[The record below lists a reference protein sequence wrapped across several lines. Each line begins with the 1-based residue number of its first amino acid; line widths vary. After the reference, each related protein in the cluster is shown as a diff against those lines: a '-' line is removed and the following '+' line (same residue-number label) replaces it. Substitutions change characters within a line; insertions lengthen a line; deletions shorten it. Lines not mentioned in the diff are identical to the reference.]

1 METEPHPV
9 LLHALADVRRQQIVH
24 AKFSEATRDLYP
36 DAFAYAVANS
46 VCPVL
51 HEDAGLE
58 DPGDGLST
66 QHPFRSTYRVPY
78 GQVKELAELLDAKWM
93 AKETI
98 TFYDVEDHYGRTV
111 PGTATWKGTD
121 LRMDL
126 IHCCRYFALNGL
138 FGDDFW
144 TAFLSNAPS
153 EANDL
158 ARPFSLDDLRQ
169 Y

>member
-1 METEPHPV
+1 METEPNPV
-9 LLHALADVRRQQIVH
+9 LLHALAEVRRHQVVQ
-24 AKFSEATRDLYP
+24 AKFSEPTRDLYP

-51 HEDAGLE
+51 DEDAGL
-58 DPGDGLST
+58 DDSGDGPST
-66 QHPFRSTYRVPY
+66 RHPFRSTYRVPY
-78 GQVKELAELLDAKWM
+78 GQVRELADLLDARWR
-93 AKETI
+93 AKETM

-111 PGTATWKGTD
+111 PGQAMWKGAD

-126 IHCCRYFALNGL
+126 IDCCRYFAIRGL
-138 FGDDFW
+138 FGDAFW
-144 TAFLSNAPS
+144 AEFLSNAPS